1 MNVQKAIV
9 AIGLFFFRLLLVILV
24 IMGIYKLGEY
34 SYTYG
39 YSIVSNVAMEPK
51 PGRDMSIVLTENMDT
66 KELASLLERRGLI
79 EDEII
84 FRIQMKINKCED
96 KLEPGDYVLN
106 TSMTPKE
113 MIKVL
118 SGETQEEE
126 E

>member
-1 MNVQKAIV
+1 
-9 AIGLFFFRLLLVILV
+9 
-24 IMGIYKLGEY
+24 
-34 SYTYG
+34 
-39 YSIVSNVAMEPK
+39 
-51 PGRDMSIVLTENMDT
+51 MSIVLTENMDT

>member
-39 YSIVSNVAMEPK
+39 YSIVSNVAMETK